1 MTTVWEIQ
9 QSKYNSQISKHM
21 DSSSCCILK
30 SSLYMKRWGERDPTF
45 PHNQH
50 LLWTFRV
57 SQNRKKKTSS
67 ETRFLV
73 LGVERRT
80 TQRILFSFLKLRYSG
95 ISKLRK
101 DCFVFMHTQK
111 IARCSAFLRETA
123 PPMSPVQV
131 ENALLSH
138 LTYASQFQSQSIRQ
152 HADRPSCGPVAS
164 WTGAMASC
172 TAYNQEKIYWWISLL
187 SQQIRNQTII
197 SHGQATYGEKQIKM
211 EHGGP
216 GQMVQKSKAIIAL
229 PEVPGSVLNTQ
240 VAAQSHL

>member
-1 MTTVWEIQ
+1 MQSLTEQEKENKLWDTVSCSRSWKADHSTHPFFLSEIKVFWYQ
-9 QSKYNSQISKHM
+9 QAQKGLLCLHAHPKNSKMLCISQGG
-21 DSSSCCILK
+21 C
-30 SSLYMKRWGERDPTF
+30 T
-45 PHNQH
+45 
-50 LLWTFRV
+50 
-57 SQNRKKKTSS
+57 
-67 ETRFLV
+67 
-73 LGVERRT
+73 
-80 TQRILFSFLKLRYSG
+80 
-95 ISKLRK
+95 
-101 DCFVFMHTQK
+101 
-111 IARCSAFLRETA
+111 
-123 PPMSPVQV
+123 PMSPVQV

-138 LTYASQFQSQSIRQ
+138 LTYAPEFQPQSILQ
-152 HADRPSCGPVAS
+152 HADSPPCGPVAS